1 MNATI
6 LKLNDPVAELR
17 LELVKLQLDLEVMWS
32 EIEAYE
38 EGATGR
44 EPKPKTVNRLWRRY
58 REAEKEELAMKRRLI
73 EMTGTLKRKAV

>member
-17 LELVKLQLDLEVMWS
+17 SELVKLQLDLEVMWS
-32 EIEAYE
+32 EIDDYE
-38 EGATGR
+38 TPTEDH
-44 EPKPKTVNRLWRRY
+44 EPNSKTIDRLWRRY
-58 REAEKEELAMKRRLI
+58 REAEKQELAMKKRLI